1 MRLEVLVSCMNQK
14 DCSLVEDSAITTDV
28 LLINQCNRDD
38 MQMQLKGNQTIRM
51 ISTTQRGLSKSRN
64 MAIENATGDI
74 CLLCDD
80 DERFIEGYSDK
91 IMEAFEKYSEAD
103 VIAFQVIN
111 HKCSLKNK
119 EQKLGYFKCLKISS
133 CQIAFRVE
141 SIREKNILFNVFMG
155 AGTGNGA
162 GEENKFL
169 IDCYK
174 SGLRLYYIPIEIV
187 ELKQETSTWFH
198 GYDENFFYLRGVA
211 TRYMLGLFYSV
222 IYAFYYSVRKRKLFA
237 KNCSIKKALF
247 WMLIGIKN
255 NDIKKQVL
263 KQEKI

>member
-1 MRLEVLVSCMNQK
+1 MQLEVLVSCMNQK
-14 DCSLVEDSAITTDV
+14 DSSLVENSSITTDV

-38 MQMQLKGNQTIRM
+38 LQVQLKGNQTIRM

-80 DERFIEGYSDK
+80 DERLTEDYSEK
-91 IMEAFEKYSEAD
+91 IMDAFKKYAKAD

-111 HKCSLKNK
+111 HKCSLRTK

-133 CQIAFRVE
+133 CQIAFRTE
-141 SIREKNILFNVFMG
+141 SIRKKNVLFNVFMG

-174 SGLRLYYIPIEIV
+174 SGLRLYYIPVEIA
-187 ELKQETSTWFH
+187 ELKQKTSTWFQ
-198 GYDENFFYLRGVA
+198 GYDERFFYLRGIA
-211 TRYMLGLFYSV
+211 TRYMLGLFYSI
-222 IYAFYYSVRKRKLFA
+222 IYAIYYSINKRKLFA
-237 KNCSIKKALF
+237 KSCSVKKALF

-255 NDIKKQVL
+255 NDIKKQIL